1 MASVSRQ
8 HGLRGSNTAD
18 TASHQPNHSNAPPLS
33 VDQTDTEQT
42 SQSEGVLSA
51 QGSQVEPGFVRRLF
65 DKELD
70 NQHEEGL
77 LLSQLAAC
85 QLKQAVRRDMTTDF
99 AQRVAAWA
107 GAAAEVG
114 LIPTCISY
122 RMVGRHQSQGLVVSC
137 LCNPVAVK
145 QTVV

>member
-1 MASVSRQ
+1 MTI
-8 HGLRGSNTAD
+8 H
-18 TASHQPNHSNAPPLS
+18 
-33 VDQTDTEQT
+33 QTDTEQT

-107 GAAAEVG
+107 AAAAEVG
-114 LIPTCISY
+114 LFLTCISCCTLEL
-122 RMVGRHQSQGLVVSC
+122 RRSCGLVVSC
-137 LCNPVAVK
+137 LS
-145 QTVV
+145 